1 MGRVRL
7 RDAAAFEAVYDGF
20 HRLVFGIA
28 LRMLGDAAS
37 AEDVVQSVF
46 LTVWTR
52 PEAFRDGNLGAWLA
66 RVARNRCLDALRSR
80 ASRPEGEMP
89 VDVASEES
97 LDDTIFARLVC
108 ADVRAALGD
117 LPSDQREPI
126 EMGFFEGITHEEIAR
141 RTGTPLGTIKTRIRT
156 GLRKLRTHLEGTSAQ

>member
-7 RDAAAFEAVYDGF
+7 RDAAAFEAVYDEF

-28 LRMLGDAAS
+28 LRMLGEPAA

-52 PEAFRDGNLGAWLA
+52 PETFREGNLGAWLA
-66 RVARNRCLDALRSR
+66 RVARNRCLDVLRSR

-89 VDVASEES
+89 VDVAAEES
-97 LDDTIFARLVC
+97 LDDTIFARLIC
-108 ADVRAALGD
+108 ADVRTALGD
-117 LPSDQREPI
+117 LPADQRVPI
-126 EMGFFEGITHEEIAR
+126 EMGFFDGITHEEIAR

-156 GLRKLRTHLEGTSAQ
+156 GLRKLRTRLEGTSAQ